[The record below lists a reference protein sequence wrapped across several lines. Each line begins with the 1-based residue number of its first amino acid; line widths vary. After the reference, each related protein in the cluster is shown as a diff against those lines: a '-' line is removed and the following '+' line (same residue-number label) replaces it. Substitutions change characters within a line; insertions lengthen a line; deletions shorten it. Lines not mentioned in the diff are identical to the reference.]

1 MTIFF
6 RYDSNNDKKLD
17 LDELKIMMEK
27 LKVPQTHLGLK
38 DMIRQVDEDQDNKI
52 NFKEVNWILNFV
64 RFSPKIRRPKFEIF
78 Y

>member
-52 NFKEVNWILNFV
+52 NFKEVN
-64 RFSPKIRRPKFEIF
+64 
-78 Y
+78 